1 MTIFLQHDTSGDIS
15 EDCEG
20 IEKVASEAHH
30 DNGFPQS
37 VGKCSHAVT
46 PIEQPFTQNI
56 NYQVLITFA
65 AFTYYFGGNEHFGQ
79 YFSKK
84 VVFLRKPDT
93 RIMFIFVIEILK

>member
-1 MTIFLQHDTSGDIS
+1 MQA
-15 EDCEG
+15 
-20 IEKVASEAHH
+20 ASEAHH

-65 AFTYYFGGNEHFGQ
+65 DFTYFIRGNETFWSE
-79 YFSKK
+79 FFCD
-84 VVFLRKPDT
+84 FLRKPDT
-93 RIMFIFVIEILK
+93 GIMFILVIEILK